1 MLEEVNMRI
10 TGSHL
15 RKIIREEL
23 SILQEASIL
32 SSFKQP
38 IPTLN
43 GTQIAIETA
52 DGTRKA
58 VSKKLG
64 VKVIK
69 TIMGADVSYT
79 FDISGLTIDSWTPDV
94 TDGQPFMTVSFTVAG
109 KKKTGI
115 KLKNKVALK
124 KIADAIISGVKAEG
138 ELIAFEDL
146 KAAIIV
152 NY

>member
-1 MLEEVNMRI
+1 MRI

-23 SILQEASIL
+23 EILQEASIL
-32 SSFKQP
+32 SAFKQP

-43 GTQIAIETA
+43 GTQIAIETS
-52 DGTRKA
+52 DGSRKA

-69 TIMGADVSYT
+69 TVMGTDVSYT
-79 FDISGLTIDSWTPDV
+79 FDITGLTIDSWTPDV
-94 TDGQPFMTVSFTVAG
+94 PDGQPFMSVSFTVAG

-124 KIADAIISGVKAEG
+124 QIADAILGGIKAEG
-138 ELIAFEDL
+138 ELIPIEDL